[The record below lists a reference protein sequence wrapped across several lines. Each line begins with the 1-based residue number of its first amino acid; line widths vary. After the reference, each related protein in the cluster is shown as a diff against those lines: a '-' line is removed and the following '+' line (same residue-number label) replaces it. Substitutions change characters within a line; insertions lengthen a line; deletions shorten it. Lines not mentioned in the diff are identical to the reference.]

1 MVRYPRRFVFVSNI
15 PDIIVYSLENC
26 PNCEILKGYL
36 KGRGTRFEVRDMQ
49 TAQALT
55 ELRIAGVFVRE
66 APVLRVGTRYLTTR
80 ELFSSGEVNEAT
92 VGPLLQGERA

>member
-1 MVRYPRRFVFVSNI
+1 MSNI

-36 KGRGTRFEVRDMQ
+36 KGRGTQFEVRNMQ

-80 ELFSSGEVNEAT
+80 ELFSGGAVKEEA
-92 VGPLLQGERA
+92 VDPLLQGEHA